1 MGWSRSRVIPDLQSE
16 PNGRRPDEARRR
28 RRVTQHGTGLAGAR
42 TGQKGKKDLR
52 IDQRQTAPQ
61 RPDSEEGE
69 EGERRPGL
77 LTESKPNPQSL
88 WRLALGPHL
97 IK

>member
-1 MGWSRSRVIPDLQSE
+1 M
-16 PNGRRPDEARRR
+16 RRPDGED
-28 RRVTQHGTGLAGAR
+28 GTGWSQDGAKSEE
-42 TGQKGKKDLR
+42 GLED
-52 IDQRQTAPQ
+52 
-61 RPDSEEGE
+61 RPTTDKDSEEGE
-69 EGERRPGL
+69 ERRPGL